1 MYCVIEMYG
10 DYEPWWFLDGW
21 EEDIVAKKQF
31 DDYYEALK
39 YYKSRWLQMEE
50 QSPLYKSRSDLR
62 QFFGIR
68 RISAGARSAMRMFSS
83 TTRCFCWRM
92 IARFLRASTGQAI
105 LSRTVLKSTELAQSN

>member
-39 YYKSRWLQMEE
+39 YYKK
-50 QSPLYKSRSDLR
+50 PLAANGRPVT
-62 QFFGIR
+62 F
-68 RISAGARSAMRMFSS
+68 
-83 TTRCFCWRM
+83 
-92 IARFLRASTGQAI
+92 
-105 LSRTVLKSTELAQSN
+105 V